1 MVQVSDIPGRNSAE
15 PTVWRI
21 GYQGRDLT
29 ADLSPYVL
37 GVTWTDYLSG
47 QSDEISIELEDTDD
61 KWLGVWYPVKG
72 DALTLSMTYPG
83 QAPLNCGSFE
93 VDEIN
98 ANGPPSVVVIRGL
111 SAGVSK
117 GVRTRKGVA
126 YENTTLAEIAR
137 QVAKRNKLELVGE
150 IRELRIDRITQFQER
165 DLAFITRVGRQYGYA
180 VKLRENKL
188 IFTAKAALRD
198 GVPVRSIRRQE
209 CSRYDFKDKIKDVF
223 RTAKN
228 THHDPDTQQTIRS
241 QVEDSRAPDS
251 PAGMETSADEL
262 RINQRAPDADS
273 AQAQADAALGDAN
286 DERAGGNLTLPADRR
301 LVAGAVVTLDASWGR
316 FAGAYLINQA
326 RHNKRRSSGT
336 TADIEIRRMTPA
348 PVPPIPTL
356 AGQPTQNSAE
366 APA

>member
-1 MVQVSDIPGRNSAE
+1 M
-15 PTVWRI
+15 RI
-21 GYQGRDLT
+21 
-29 ADLSPYVL
+29 
-37 GVTWTDYLSG
+37 
-47 QSDEISIELEDTDD
+47 
-61 KWLGVWYPVKG
+61 
-72 DALTLSMTYPG
+72 
-83 QAPLNCGSFE
+83 
-93 VDEIN
+93 
-98 ANGPPSVVVIRGL
+98 
-111 SAGVSK
+111 
-117 GVRTRKGVA
+117 
-126 YENTTLAEIAR
+126 
-137 QVAKRNKLELVGE
+137 
-150 IRELRIDRITQFQER
+150 
-165 DLAFITRVGRQYGYA
+165 
-180 VKLRENKL
+180 
-188 IFTAKAALRD
+188 
-198 GVPVRSIRRQE
+198 
-209 CSRYDFKDKIKDVF
+209 F

-241 QVEDSRAPDS
+241 KVEDSRAPDS

-273 AQAQADAALGDAN
+273 AQAQADAALADAN

-366 APA
+366 ATA

>member
-1 MVQVSDIPGRNSAE
+1 MVQVNDIPGRNSAE

-21 GYQGRDLT
+21 GYLGRDLT

-72 DALTLSMTYPG
+72 DALSLSMTYPG
-83 QAPLNCGSFE
+83 QPPLNCGSFE

-98 ANGPPSVVVIRGL
+98 ASGPPSVVVIRGL

-137 QVAKRNKLELVGE
+137 QVAKRNKLDLVGE
-150 IRELRIDRITQFQER
+150 IRALRIDRITQFQER
-165 DLAFITRVGRQYGYA
+165 DLAFITRLGRQYGYA

-198 GVPVRSIRRQE
+198 GLPVRSISRRE
-209 CSRYDFKDKIKDVF
+209 CSRYDLKDKIKDVF

-228 THHDPDTQQTIRS
+228 THHDPDTQKTIRS
-241 QVEDSRAPDS
+241 QAEDTRAPDS

-262 RINQRAPDADS
+262 RINQRAPDADN

-286 DERAGGNLTLPADRR
+286 DERAGGSLTLPADRR
-301 LVAGAVVTLDASWGR
+301 LVAGAVVTLAADWGR
-316 FAGAYLINQA
+316 MAGDYLINQA
-326 RHNKRRSSGT
+326 RHSKRRSAGT
-336 TADIEIRRMTPA
+336 TADIEIRRVTPA
-348 PVPPIPTL
+348 PVAPIPTL
-356 AGQPTQNSAE
+356 AGQSNQSNTE
-366 APA
+366 ATA

>member
-1 MVQVSDIPGRNSAE
+1 MVQVTDIPGRNSAE

-29 ADLSPYVL
+29 ADLAPYVL

-47 QSDEISIELEDTDD
+47 QSDELSIELEDVDG

-98 ANGPPSVVVIRGL
+98 LSGPPSVVTLRGL

-117 GVRTRKGVA
+117 GVRTRKGYA
-126 YENTTLAEIAR
+126 YENTTLAEIAA
-137 QVAKRNKLELVGE
+137 QVAKRNKFDLVGE
-150 IRELRIDRITQFQER
+150 IRALRIDRITQFQER
-165 DLAFITRVGRQYGYA
+165 DLAFITRLGRQYGYA

-198 GVPVRSIRRQE
+198 GAPVRSISRKE
-209 CSRYDFKDKIKDVF
+209 CSRYDLKDKIKDVY

-241 QVEDSRAPDS
+241 QAQDTRAPDS
-251 PAGMETSADEL
+251 KAGLETSADEL
-262 RINQRAPDADS
+262 RLNQRAPDADS
-273 AQAQADAALGDAN
+273 AQAQADAALGEAN
-286 DERAGGNLTLPADRR
+286 DERAGGSLTLPADRR
-301 LVAGAVVTLDASWGR
+301 LVAGAVVTLTADWGR
-316 FAGAYLINQA
+316 MAGDYLINQA
-326 RHNKRRSSGT
+326 RHGKRRSGGT
-336 TADIEIRRMTPA
+336 TADIEVRRMTPA
-348 PVPPIPTL
+348 PVLPIPTL
-356 AGQPTQNSAE
+356 AGQSNQTRTE
-366 APA
+366 ATA

>member
-1 MVQVSDIPGRNSAE
+1 MVQVNDIPGRNSAE

-21 GYQGRDLT
+21 GYLGRDLT

-72 DALTLSMTYPG
+72 DALSLSMTYPG

-98 ANGPPSVVVIRGL
+98 ASGPPSVVVIRGL

-137 QVAKRNKLELVGE
+137 QVAKRNKLDLVGE
-150 IRELRIDRITQFQER
+150 IRALRIDRITQFQER
-165 DLAFITRVGRQYGYA
+165 DLAFITRLGRQYGYA

-198 GVPVRSIRRQE
+198 GLPVRSISRRE
-209 CSRYDFKDKIKDVF
+209 CSRYDLKDKIKDVF
-223 RTAKN
+223 RSAKN
-228 THHDPDTQQTIRS
+228 THHDPDTQKTIRS
-241 QVEDSRAPDS
+241 QAKDSRAPDS
-251 PAGMETSADEL
+251 QASMETSADEL

-286 DERAGGNLTLPADRR
+286 DERAGGSLTLPADRR
-301 LVAGAVVTLDASWGR
+301 LVAGAVVTLTADWGR
-316 FAGAYLINQA
+316 MAGDYLINQA
-326 RHNKRRSSGT
+326 RHSKRRSAGT
-336 TADIEIRRMTPA
+336 TADIEIRRVTPA
-348 PVPPIPTL
+348 PVAPIPTL
-356 AGQPTQNSAE
+356 AGQSNQSSTE
-366 APA
+366 ATA

>member
-1 MVQVSDIPGRNSAE
+1 MVQVTEIPGRDTAE

-29 ADLSPYVL
+29 ADLAPYVL

-47 QSDEISIELEDTDD
+47 QSDEISIELEDSDD
-61 KWLGVWYPVKG
+61 KWLTTWYPVKG

-98 ANGPPSVVVIRGL
+98 PSGPPSVVVIRGL

-117 GVRTRKGVA
+117 GVRTRKGYA
-126 YENTTLAEIAR
+126 YENTTLAEIAA
-137 QVAKRNKLELVGE
+137 QVAKRNKFELVGE
-150 IRELRIDRITQFQER
+150 IKSLQIDRITQFQER
-165 DLAFITRVGRQYGYA
+165 DLAFITRLGRQYGYA

-188 IFTAKAALRD
+188 IFTAMAGLRD
-198 GVPVRSIRRQE
+198 GAPVRTISRKE
-209 CSRYDFKDKIKDVF
+209 CSRYDLKDKIKDVF

-228 THHDPDTQQTIRS
+228 THHDPDTQKTISSQAQDTRAPNS
-241 QVEDSRAPDS
+241 QV
-251 PAGMETSADEL
+251 GMETSADEL

-273 AQAQADAALGDAN
+273 AQAQADAALGEAN
-286 DERAGGNLTLPADRR
+286 DERAGGSLTLPADRR

-316 FAGAYLINQA
+316 MAGDYLINQA
-326 RHNKRRSSGT
+326 RHSKRRSSGT
-336 TADIEIRRMTPA
+336 TADIEIRRVTPA
-348 PVPPIPTL
+348 PVPLMPAL
-356 AGQPTQNSAE
+356 AGEPTQTSNE
-366 APA
+366 ATA